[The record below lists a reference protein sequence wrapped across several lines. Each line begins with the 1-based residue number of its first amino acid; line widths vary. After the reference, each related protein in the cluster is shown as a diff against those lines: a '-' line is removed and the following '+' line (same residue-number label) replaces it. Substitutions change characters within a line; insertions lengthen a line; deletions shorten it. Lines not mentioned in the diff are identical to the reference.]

1 MWCSCRIPTPTCASA
16 QNTAKNMGKNTPLR
30 VGGCALFNC
39 AFMRIFRAISRQ
51 IVQGGLGKKSPE
63 FGKYWANHL
72 EPFKEITCR
81 AISLSPLPESF
92 KSFYT
97 LLPTSN
103 APTMRKYRT
112 YPLAQI
118 HWHIIITY
126 PKLHSKTRPF
136 RQYSHIFSHSFDII
150 ISLNVYIR
158 FQSLYLC
165 RSFNTLLYAS

>member
-1 MWCSCRIPTPTCASA
+1 MSSRGYPGTAPPLGGAVSAYPLLLPLPPKIPPKTWGKTP
-16 QNTAKNMGKNTPLR
+16 PLR
-30 VGGCALFNC
+30 VGAYALLKC
-39 AFMRIFRAISRQ
+39 PFMRIFRAISRQ

-81 AISLSPLPESF
+81 PISLSPLPESF

-103 APTMRKYRT
+103 APIY
-112 YPLAQI
+112 AQI
-118 HWHIIITY
+118 SHISSHWHICITY

-136 RQYSHIFSHSFDII
+136 RQYSHIFSH
-150 ISLNVYIR
+150 
-158 FQSLYLC
+158 
-165 RSFNTLLYAS
+165 